1 MKNNIINKLLPLGM
15 LLISSVAFS
24 QCDDTNFDAWTA
36 AQEDVAGT
44 LEAVSPGLDS
54 TTCKMQVQAT
64 VDNNDRARVTD
75 ASPSCES
82 SYRARFLFDV
92 SNLGQL
98 DPTER
103 VKVFNA
109 QCIDAQNGG
118 AVACSNV
125 GVVQFKL
132 KGDNSGTGNIFRSF
146 VIDESVPNADHRRK
160 FDIPVAVGGGEE
172 AVEIHWTRASAPG
185 ASDGTFK
192 AWWGGNTIEVTPD
205 LSYSDLDNYNNCI
218 DQANLGLIKGNPQ
231 FSAGQSAVNFYFDE
245 FESRR
250 QTGIVVN

>member
-1 MKNNIINKLLPLGM
+1 MKNKLKT
-15 LLISSVAFS
+15 IVAAFS
-24 QCDDTNFDAWTA
+24 LLATGVVFAQCDDTNFNAWTA

-44 LEAVSPGLDS
+44 LEAVSPGLNS
-54 TTCKMQVQAT
+54 TSCKMQVQAT
-64 VDNNDRARVTD
+64 ANNSDRARVTD

-103 VKVFNA
+103 VKVFNS
-109 QCIDAQNGG
+109 QCINAQNGG
-118 AVACSNV
+118 AVSCSNV

-146 VIDESVPNADHRRK
+146 VIDESMPNADNRRK
-160 FDIPVAVGGGEE
+160 FDIPVGVGAGEE

-192 AWWGGNTIEVTPD
+192 AWWGGNTTEATPD
-205 LSYSDLDNYNNCI
+205 LSYNDLDNYNNCI
-218 DQANLGLIKGNPQ
+218 DQANLGLIKANPQ
-231 FSAGQSAVNFYFDE
+231 FSAGQTAVNFFFDE

-250 QTGIVVN
+250 QTGIGVN